1 MTNYEKLI
9 ALIGTNLAE
18 LKAAFTAAKGQF
30 PNQTVQSLIGNYV
43 QQSEGIVKQ
52 FAPKTAKEKPA
63 PKVIEQPEEQPE
75 ETEQP
80 EEEGSTLVGM
90 SKKNTLENEGSSELS
105 KASEEDTRTPE
116 QFLESKPTKKV
127 FIEFARSK
135 DMPHAEIE
143 ELWKNRNDANG
154 NN

>member
-9 ALIGTNLAE
+9 ELIGTNLAE

-30 PNQTVQSLIGNYV
+30 PNQTIQSLIGNYV

-75 ETEQP
+75 ETEQL
-80 EEEGSTLVGM
+80 EEGSTLVGM
-90 SKKNTLENEGSSELS
+90 SKKNPLENEGRSELS
-105 KASEEDTRTPE
+105 KVSEEDTRTPE

-127 FIEFARSK
+127 FINFARSK

-143 ELWKNRNDANG
+143 QLWKNRNDANG
-154 NN
+154 ND

>member
-9 ALIGTNLAE
+9 QLIGTNLAE

-52 FAPKTAKEKPA
+52 FALKTAKEKLA

-80 EEEGSTLVGM
+80 EEGSTLVGM
-90 SKKNTLENEGSSELS
+90 SKKNSPENEESSELS
-105 KASEEDTRTPE
+105 KASDEDTRTPE
-116 QFLESKPTKKV
+116 QFLESKPTKKE
-127 FIEFARSK
+127 FIDFARSK
-135 DMPHAEIE
+135 NMPFAQIE
-143 ELWKNRNDANG
+143 QLWKNRNNANG
-154 NN
+154 ND